1 MKKLKIR
8 DKGTNEVFEITVSDN
23 PTEAEIEKAAQKY
36 QDSQASN
43 ILAAERQKAAEAART
58 GKVKQLTPEQV
69 KAAGQADQAS
79 IDREIA
85 RLGGETPPPSSIP
98 TPPASAGMPVIEDN
112 QLSLVPA
119 DNNTVEDVE
128 EKDTSGATRGERFL
142 GGMLGGG
149 AGVVSAATQ
158 GVVGNR
164 DAAAVKRAGLEE
176 TARINAQRAAATSG
190 ALPAG
195 ANMQQPTGLTSGEKW
210 ASKTGYGKGQGTVQD
225 VSSRYQRSMGQ
236 GPVSGRMDKLWG
248 PPLEGESQQL
258 SQRLIDRAKA
268 LELSKAPPPKLSGLD
283 AVTEV
288 FKDMIRPIGT
298 AAGTA
303 IKTVG
308 KYGIP
313 IVSGIG
319 AGVDAMELAHEY
331 QKPEEDRDYGKMIN
345 KGVGLAGGAL
355 SMFPPTMPL
364 GAAMSLGSA
373 AYNNR
378 KYLQDKYYEIML
390 NGELKP
396 NLGSRSRMS
405 DYD

>member
-1 MKKLKIR
+1 MKTIKVR
-8 DKGTNEVFEITVSDN
+8 DNSTGEMLEITVSDN
-23 PTEAEIEKAAQKY
+23 PTEAEIEKKAEIESRRQ
-36 QDSQASN
+36 
-43 ILAAERQKAAEAART
+43 ILLREQQKAEKAAST
-58 GKVKQLTPEQV
+58 GKVVQLTPAQV
-69 KAAGQADQAS
+69 KEEGEANKAS
-79 IDREIA
+79 LGRELA
-85 RLGGETPPPSSIP
+85 NLGGTPPPSSIP
-98 TPPASAGMPVIEDN
+98 TPPASAGMPEVEDN
-112 QLSLVPA
+112 GLALVPA
-119 DNNTVEDVE
+119 ARNTAPAPVER
-128 EKDTSGATRGERFL
+128 DTSGAAPGERFL

-149 AGVVSAATQ
+149 AGILSAATQ

-190 ALPAG
+190 ALPTG

-236 GPVSGRMDKLWG
+236 GPISGRMDKLWG

-283 AVTEV
+283 AVTKV
-288 FKDMIRPIGT
+288 FKDMIRPVGT

-319 AGVDAMELAHEY
+319 AGLDAMELAHEY
-331 QKPEEDRDYGKMIN
+331 EKPETDRDYGKMIN

-373 AYNNR
+373 GYDVATDPEKRAYVL
-378 KYLQDKYYEIML
+378 KKLQEMRDSGYV
-390 NGELKP
+390 P
-396 NLGSRSRMS
+396 SALGGR
-405 DYD
+405 